1 MKENKKTVSVF
12 QKKKRADNIAGYL
25 FLLPA
30 IVTFLLFIGGPMILS
45 LGLSFFDYNLIQ
57 PPEFTGLKNL
67 RKFLIDPQVRVS
79 FANTFKFLLILVP
92 VHCIGGLI
100 LAFMVSSVR
109 SSRLKSVYR
118 GAIYFPTIV
127 TTASVAIV
135 WAYLFGTDT
144 GVINYFVR
152 QLGGTNIP
160 WLTNKVM
167 VYITIALFSFWKFIG
182 TAFLYYFIG
191 LQNIPDVYYEAAR
204 IDGAGT
210 LQVFFRITL
219 PLLSSTIFFVIVT
232 NIISVF
238 QIFEEPFIITNGG
251 PGTATKTISFYIYE
265 IAFKQVKTGYG
276 CLLAFSVFL
285 IILAVTIIQFAGQKK
300 WVTYDYE

>member
-1 MKENKKTVSVF
+1 MSEKKKRVSVF

-30 IVTFLLFIGGPMILS
+30 IITFVLFIGGPMILS
-45 LGLSFFDYNLIQ
+45 FVLSFFDYNLIQ
-57 PPEFTGLKNL
+57 APEFVGLKNIK
-67 RKFLIDPQVRVS
+67 RFLIDPQVKIS
-79 FANTFKFLLILVP
+79 FVNTFKFLLILVP
-92 VHCIGGLI
+92 IHCFLGMI
-100 LAFMVSSVR
+100 LAFMVSCVR
-109 SSRLKSVYR
+109 NSKMKAIYR
-118 GAIYFPTIV
+118 SAIYFPTIV

-135 WAYLFGTDT
+135 WGYMFGTDT

-152 QLGGTNIP
+152 QLGGSNIP
-160 WLTNKVM
+160 WLTDKVM
-167 VYITIALFSFWKFIG
+167 VYATIALFSFWKFIG

-191 LQNIPDVYYEAAR
+191 LQNIPDVYYEAAK

-210 LQVFFRITL
+210 LQIFRKITL
-219 PLLSSTIFFVIVT
+219 PLLSPTMFFVIVT
-232 NIISVF
+232 NIIGVF

-251 PGTATKTISFYIYE
+251 PGTATKTVSFYIYE

-276 CLLAFSVFL
+276 CLLAFSIFL
-285 IILAVTIIQFAGQKK
+285 VILAVTIFQFVGQKK

>member
-67 RKFLIDPQVRVS
+67 RKFLIDPQVRIS